1 MRKIIT
7 IVGFLGLSAVL
18 TSVLAAHGGAEAEGT
33 AFAQI
38 MFHYEAI
45 HESLAGDTIEGVT
58 EHAREIQKIAQETAS
73 SFSTDAA
80 GVAAGNSQKCMSL
93 LPEVERSSKI
103 LASAT
108 TIDEARGAFAE
119 LSRPLIRYRAM
130 VSGERPNVVF
140 CSMVKKPWL
149 QDSEE
154 IANPYYGS
162 KMLRCGDI
170 VSD

>member
-7 IVGFLGLSAVL
+7 IVGFLGLCAVL
-18 TSVLAAHGGAEAEGT
+18 TLPVAAHGGAETEGT

-45 HESLAGDTIEGVT
+45 HESLAGDTIEGVA
-58 EHAREIQKIAQETAS
+58 EHAAEIQEIAQGTAS

-80 GVAAGNSQKCMSL
+80 GVAAGNSQECLSL
-93 LPEVERSSKI
+93 LPEVERSAKT

-108 TIDEARGAFAE
+108 TLDGAREAFAE
-119 LSRPLIRYRAM
+119 LSRPLIRYREM
-130 VSGERPNVVF
+130 VSDERPNVVF
-140 CSMVKKPWL
+140 CSMAKKPWL

-154 IANPYYGS
+154 ITNPYYGS